1 MKRTFENDLPIY
13 MGKNYIFFKS
23 TFLQW
28 IEIISEVYS
37 YLFDA
42 SLFKSVFLL
51 DFKWDFSLLT
61 FCFSKECIFSL
72 SFVKS
77 INFVLPTNITIDL
90 ILAFNKFF
98 PPHFKGYRLLTIT
111 VVTFMPL
118 PNIFMKHS
126 CNDYTY

>member
-51 DFKWDFSLLT
+51 DFKWDFSLPT
-61 FCFSKECIFSL
+61 FCFFTKISDPSKECIFSL

-90 ILAFNKFF
+90 IFAFIKFF
-98 PPHFKGYRLLTIT
+98 QHILKVINY
-111 VVTFMPL
+111 
-118 PNIFMKHS
+118 
-126 CNDYTY
+126 